1 MNRSSSELSNV
12 SVVLSREFRNRP
24 NREKKSMDKNNPYRL
39 FLGTLRKHW
48 LIYSCGMLAM
58 LITSLSEVLL
68 PKFIQWS
75 VEVATKKSSVP
86 KLFER
91 GTAHDTLNVLISFL
105 LVSLTLGW
113 LGRVLWR
120 QILARQS
127 HVAGHAIKT
136 RIWDVLKDQP
146 LSILDRHSLGDLMNR
161 STGDWNKTRFI
172 HGFTI
177 VMTFDLIFFSIL
189 STISMLMIDAPT
201 ALICLVIIPFLP
213 KRIIKISK
221 EEYRLH
227 ESAQEQL
234 SSLSELISQSV
245 ATVRLQ
251 RSTASEGIWMA
262 RLSAQAKDYAAR
274 QFQVLKAGWKIYIIG
289 GIPTIFSYAVLYSY
303 GIYQIQNG
311 SLTIGAFLALQ
322 SYVVLLQSPLLEL
335 GNNISEWQTGF
346 ASYKR
351 ISELY
356 DLEFNDEN
364 LAHDGRDRP
373 GPIVLIKDLS
383 IHFHPE
389 RAVLDR
395 INLKLEKGDRAG
407 FMGPIGSGKT
417 TLVQAVAGLA
427 ENFTGQIWIAGHSV
441 DESSREWMTQKI
453 TMVPQKPF
461 LFAGS
466 IRHNLSPSQNLDDE
480 ELIAALQA
488 VELWDDIQTFHE
500 GLESWIGEWGINLS
514 GGQKQRLS
522 LARALLK
529 PSPILILDDCLSAV
543 DSVTE
548 ARILTNLMPYLA
560 DRAVL
565 WTAHRLSSLQLCNR
579 IYRMNDGHIRP
590 LVQSST
596 LLAGD
601 DLRPM
606 EASLATP

>member
-1 MNRSSSELSNV
+1 
-12 SVVLSREFRNRP
+12 
-24 NREKKSMDKNNPYRL
+24 MDKNNPYRL

-58 LITSLSEVLL
+58 LITSLSEVML

-75 VEVATKKSSVP
+75 VELATKKSSVP
-86 KLFER
+86 KFFDR
-91 GTAHDTLNVLISFL
+91 GSPHDSLNALIVCL
-105 LVSLTLGW
+105 LISLTLGW

-161 STGDWNKTRFI
+161 ATGDWNKTRFI

-213 KRIIKISK
+213 KRIIRISK

-227 ESAQEQL
+227 ELAQEQL

-245 ATVRLQ
+245 ATIRLQ
-251 RSTASEGIWMA
+251 RSTASEGIWMD
-262 RLSAQAKDYAAR
+262 RLSTQAREYAAR
-274 QFQVLKAGWKIYIIG
+274 QFQVLKAGWKIFIIG

-311 SLTIGAFLALQ
+311 TLTIGAFLALQ

-351 ISELY
+351 IGELY
-356 DLEFNDEN
+356 NLEFNDEN
-364 LAHDGRDRP
+364 FAQDGTDRP
-373 GPIVLIKDLS
+373 GPLVLIKDLS
-383 IHFHPE
+383 IYFHPE
-389 RAVLDR
+389 RAVLDK
-395 INLKLEKGDRAG
+395 IHLKLERGDRVG

-427 ENFTGQIWIAGHSV
+427 ENFSGQIWIAGHSV

-466 IRHNLSPSQNLDDE
+466 IRHNLSPSQILPDE
-480 ELIAALQA
+480 DLIAALSA
-488 VELWDDIQTFHE
+488 VELWDDIQTFDG
-500 GLESWIGEWGINLS
+500 GLDSWIGEWGINLS

-548 ARILTNLMPYLA
+548 ARILHNLMPFL
-560 DRAVL
+560 DNRAVL

-579 IYRMNDGHIRP
+579 IYRMNEGQIRP
-590 LVQSST
+590 LMQTPIPVST
-596 LLAGD
+596 STSTSTPND
-601 DLRPM
+601 DRRPK

>member
-1 MNRSSSELSNV
+1 
-12 SVVLSREFRNRP
+12 
-24 NREKKSMDKNNPYRL
+24 MDKNNPYRL

-58 LITSLSEVLL
+58 LITSLSEVML

-75 VEVATKKSSVP
+75 VELATKKSSLP
-86 KLFER
+86 KFFDR
-91 GTAHDTLNVLISFL
+91 GSPHESLNALIVCL
-105 LVSLTLGW
+105 LISLTLGW

-161 STGDWNKTRFI
+161 ATGDWNKTRFI

-213 KRIIKISK
+213 KRIIRISK

-227 ESAQEQL
+227 ELAQEQL

-245 ATVRLQ
+245 ATIRLQ
-251 RSTASEGIWMA
+251 RSTASEGIWMD
-262 RLSAQAKDYAAR
+262 RLSTQAREYAAR
-274 QFQVLKAGWKIYIIG
+274 QFQVLKAGWKIFIIG

-311 SLTIGAFLALQ
+311 TLTIGAFLALQ

-351 ISELY
+351 IGELY
-356 DLEFNDEN
+356 NLEFNDEN
-364 LAHDGRDRP
+364 FAQDGTDRP
-373 GPIVLIKDLS
+373 GPLVLIKDLS
-383 IHFHPE
+383 IYFHPE
-389 RAVLDR
+389 RAVLDK
-395 INLKLEKGDRAG
+395 IHLKLERGDRVG

-427 ENFTGQIWIAGHSV
+427 ENFSGQIWIAGHSV

-466 IRHNLSPSQNLDDE
+466 IRHNLSPSQILPDE
-480 ELIAALQA
+480 DLISALSA
-488 VELWDDIQTFHE
+488 VELWDDIQTFDG
-500 GLESWIGEWGINLS
+500 GLDSWIGEWGINLS

-548 ARILTNLMPYLA
+548 ARIL
-560 DRAVL
+560 
-565 WTAHRLSSLQLCNR
+565 H
-579 IYRMNDGHIRP
+579 
-590 LVQSST
+590 
-596 LLAGD
+596 
-601 DLRPM
+601 
-606 EASLATP
+606 

>member
-1 MNRSSSELSNV
+1 MR
-12 SVVLSREFRNRP
+12 
-24 NREKKSMDKNNPYRL
+24 KNNPYRL

-58 LITSLSEVLL
+58 LITSLSEVML

-75 VEVATKKSSVP
+75 VELATKKSSVP
-86 KLFER
+86 EFFER
-91 GTAHDTLNVLISFL
+91 GSPHATLNALIGYLF
-105 LVSLTLGW
+105 VSLTLGW

-136 RIWDVLKDQP
+136 KIWDVLKDQP

-161 STGDWNKTRFI
+161 ATGDWNKTRFI

-177 VMTFDLIFFSIL
+177 VMTFDLIFFSFL

-213 KRIIKISK
+213 RRIIKISK

-227 ESAQEQL
+227 ERAQEQL

-245 ATVRLQ
+245 ATIRLQ
-251 RSTASEGIWMA
+251 RSTASESIWMD
-262 RLSAQAKDYAAR
+262 RLSIQAKDYAER
-274 QFQVLKAGWKIYIIG
+274 QFQVLKAGWKIFIIG

-311 SLTIGAFLALQ
+311 TLTIGAFLALQ

-351 ISELY
+351 IGELY

-364 LAHDGRDRP
+364 FAQEGADRP
-373 GPIVLIKDLS
+373 GPVVLVKDLS
-383 IHFHPE
+383 IYFHPE
-389 RAVLDR
+389 RAVLDK
-395 INLKLEKGDRAG
+395 IQLKLEKGDRVG

-417 TLVQAVAGLA
+417 TLVHAIAGLA

-466 IRHNLSPSQNLDDE
+466 IRHNLSPSQEVPDDD
-480 ELIAALQA
+480 LIAALSA
-488 VELWDDIQTFHE
+488 VELWEDIQSFHE
-500 GLESWIGEWGINLS
+500 GLDSWIGEWGINLS

-548 ARILTNLMPYLA
+548 ARILNNLMAYLD

-579 IYRMNDGHIRP
+579 IYRMNDGQIRALIQTALP
-590 LVQSST
+590 TPST
-596 LLAGD
+596 GD